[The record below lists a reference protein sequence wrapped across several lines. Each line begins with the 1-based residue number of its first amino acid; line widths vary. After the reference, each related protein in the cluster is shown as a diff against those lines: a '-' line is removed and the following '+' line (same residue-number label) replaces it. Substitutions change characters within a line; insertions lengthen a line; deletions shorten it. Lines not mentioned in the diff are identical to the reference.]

1 MFWADWDYSDDED
14 DDYED
19 DDDVSKL
26 NYMKG
31 KLYEDRR
38 FVVFPALYNINK
50 KLFYFFWKLI
60 FVRISYL
67 Q

>member
-19 DDDVSKL
+19 DDDMSKL
-26 NYMKG
+26 NYMKR

-38 FVVFPALYNINK
+38 G
-50 KLFYFFWKLI
+50 
-60 FVRISYL
+60 RDG
-67 Q
+67 